1 MGERAPKRTAQTRD
15 ALTAREAHIARL
27 AGQGASN
34 AEIAAQLYISSA
46 IVAYHLRKVFTTLG
60 ISSRSQLAK
69 ALPPEPDRTRRP
81 GCRTGGLPGRWCQAA
96 SAITTTIRSLATTI
110 RVCGCNPDDRIR
122 SVIIMVEMKPMSF
135 ASERKLPG
143 PGVVGA
149 NSPGSET
156 AVLPCGTRA
165 GAASSTAPRRC

>member
-1 MGERAPKRTAQTRD
+1 VVPGGVGYHDDYQVAGEDYP
-15 ALTAREAHIARL
+15 RL
-27 AGQGASN
+27 RMQ
-34 AEIAAQLYISSA
+34 
-46 IVAYHLRKVFTTLG
+46 
-60 ISSRSQLAK
+60 
-69 ALPPEPDRTRRP
+69 
-81 GCRTGGLPGRWCQAA
+81 
-96 SAITTTIRSLATTI
+96 
-110 RVCGCNPDDRIR
+110 PDDRIR

-156 AVLPCGTRA
+156 AVLLCGTRA

>member
-1 MGERAPKRTAQTRD
+1 
-15 ALTAREAHIARL
+15 L

-46 IVAYHLRKVFTTLG
+46 AIAYHVRKVFTTLG
-60 ISSRSQLAK
+60 ISSRSQLAR
-69 ALPPEPDRTRRP
+69 ALPQNQTEPEVAGLRACRAVVP
-81 GCRTGGLPGRWCQAA
+81 GGVGYHDDYQVAGEDYPRLRMQ
-96 SAITTTIRSLATTI
+96 
-110 RVCGCNPDDRIR
+110 PDDRIR

-135 ASERKLPG
+135 ASGRKLPG

-165 GAASSTAPRRC
+165 GAASSTALRRC

>member
-1 MGERAPKRTAQTRD
+1 MVPGGVGYHDDYQVAGEDYP
-15 ALTAREAHIARL
+15 RL
-27 AGQGASN
+27 RMQ
-34 AEIAAQLYISSA
+34 
-46 IVAYHLRKVFTTLG
+46 
-60 ISSRSQLAK
+60 
-69 ALPPEPDRTRRP
+69 
-81 GCRTGGLPGRWCQAA
+81 
-96 SAITTTIRSLATTI
+96 
-110 RVCGCNPDDRIR
+110 PDDRIR

-156 AVLPCGTRA
+156 AVLPCDTRA